1 MDDSC
6 DCCCDAVTLFLP
18 RLHKL
23 DEESVGVSGTD
34 HTGGVKGR
42 EGFGKQLH
50 PVPLQF
56 LNGLLNILDEKVSQF
71 TPDENSPERG
81 GGGDAMSASLISVSP
96 AFNRT

>member
-1 MDDSC
+1 MPTRIGTDGLGAAQTADSC
-6 DCCCDAVTLFLP
+6 DCWCDAVTLFLP

-56 LNGLLNILDEKVSQF
+56 LDGLLNHPRRE
-71 TPDENSPERG
+71 G
-81 GGGDAMSASLISVSP
+81 
-96 AFNRT
+96 